1 MYNNWPNTYFK
12 VSLKNKKYCKNPSEF
27 RTLVRWSSQR
37 FNILRYVIGKK
48 KSLILTSLN
57 YQRIIFVDTKNE
69 CTWYVNI
76 YFKYVKVIKQIFFF
90 FFSPCCRCSFSYY
103 NNNKLKGKHLIKT
116 KSFHNLFHLKGSFKC
131 NYSCWWHSEEC
142 LIWEL
147 RMCLQNGKMWA

>member
-1 MYNNWPNTYFK
+1 MTKHIFQSFFK
-12 VSLKNKKYCKNPSEF
+12 KKNIVKAPASFEPLSGGAANDLTNCA
-27 RTLVRWSSQR
+27 TL
-37 FNILRYVIGKK
+37 LEK

-90 FFSPCCRCSFSYY
+90 FFFPCCRCLFSYY
-103 NNNKLKGKHLIKT
+103 NNNKLRGKHLIKT
-116 KSFHNLFHLKGSFKC
+116 KRFHNLFHLKGTFKC